1 VHGAYAFFLGKH
13 RHRTHV
19 ALIFGALIIEL
30 VGFVSAFYEMN
41 RALSLVLVTDVFLLV
56 LSTTIMTPIFISV
69 QIVAFLIGVE
79 FSYSLSRVNSLQ
91 PPSSLVFNLLK
102 FMYVYI
108 VRLACCCRRNGRNG
122 GIRQERRRDETRHA
136 GVWVAEVV

>member
-41 RALSLVLVTDVFLLV
+41 RSLSLVLVTDVFLLV

-69 QIVAFLIGVE
+69 QIVAFLTGVE

-91 PPSSLVFNLLK
+91 PPASLVFNLSK
-102 FMYVYI
+102 FMYVCI
-108 VRLACCCRRNGRNG
+108 VRMACCCRRNGRNQ
-122 GIRQERRRDETRHA
+122 GIGQEIGRDETQHTR
-136 GVWVAEVV
+136 VWIAEVV